1 MDKGIYE
8 VARGM
13 QIRMKNMDMVAN
25 NLANVNTTG
34 YKREVPFAEYLSRME
49 SQPIKQLSDLSEGS
63 LVKTDDPMN
72 LALTGNAY
80 FLIQTEKGIELTRNG
95 NFKINADGNLV
106 TNDGY
111 KVLTYSGN
119 VNLFEGVMNKD
130 EVHDIKIADNG
141 EIYVNGNVI
150 DKLMI
155 ARIDNQRFFERDGA
169 SRFVRQ
175 DQSYVLA
182 NEDEYKV
189 HQGYLEESNVNALT
203 EMQEMI
209 KINRDFE
216 SAQKAIT
223 SLDKILGLAKEI
235 GKT

>member
-1 MDKGIYE
+1 MDRGLYE

-34 YKREVPFAEYLSRME
+34 YKREVPFADYLSRME
-49 SQPIKQLSDLSEGS
+49 NQPVKQLSDLSDGS
-63 LVKTDDPMN
+63 LVKTDDPLN
-72 LALTGNAY
+72 LALSGNAY
-80 FLIQTEKGIELTRNG
+80 FMVQTEKGIELTRNG
-95 NFKINADGNLV
+95 NFKITDDGNLV

-111 KVLTYSGN
+111 KVLTYGGS
-119 VNLFEGVMNKD
+119 VNLFEARMNRD
-130 EVHDIKIADNG
+130 DIHDLKIADNG

-155 ARIDNQRFFERDGA
+155 ARIDNQRFFERDAGG
-169 SRFVRQ
+169 RFVRE

-182 NEDEYKV
+182 NEDEYKI
-189 HQGYLEESNVNALT
+189 HQGYLEESNVNALA
-203 EMQEMI
+203 EMQQMI

-216 SAQKAIT
+216 SAQKAIR
-223 SLDKILGLAKEI
+223 SLDTMLSQAKEI
-235 GKT
+235 GKI

>member
-1 MDKGIYE
+1 MDRGLYE

-13 QIRMKNMDMVAN
+13 QVRIKNMEMVAN

-49 SQPIKQLSDLSEGS
+49 NQPIKQLSDLREGS
-63 LVKTDDPMN
+63 LVKTDDPLN
-72 LALTGNAY
+72 LALSGNAY
-80 FLIQTEKGIELTRNG
+80 FMIQTEKGIELTRNG
-95 NFKINADGNLV
+95 NFKITDDGNLV

-111 KVLTYSGN
+111 RVLTYSGN

-130 EVHDIKIADNG
+130 EVHNIKIADNG
-141 EIYVNGNVI
+141 EVYVNGQVI

-155 ARIDNQRFFERDGA
+155 ARIDNQQFFERDAGG
-169 SRFVRQ
+169 RFFRE

-182 NEDEYKV
+182 NEDEYKIS
-189 HQGYLEESNVNALT
+189 QGYLEESNVNALM
-203 EMQEMI
+203 EMQRMI

-216 SAQKAIT
+216 SSQKAIQ
-223 SLDKILGLAKEI
+223 SIDKILGEAKEI
-235 GKT
+235 GKI